1 MVESSRAGLA
11 FNINLEIN
19 TVSLFV
25 WFNCGLGGSVQTGK
39 SHSDFSGFS
48 VYSGFPAGASSLR
61 ESDIVRL
68 CRNSLAIST
77 GLGLQSLMEDLPLS

>member
-25 WFNCGLGGSVQTGK
+25 WFNCGLGGSIQTGK
-39 SHSDFSGFS
+39 SRGDFAGFS
-48 VYSGFPAGASSLR
+48 VRSGC
-61 ESDIVRL
+61 V
-68 CRNSLAIST
+68 
-77 GLGLQSLMEDLPLS
+77 LQERPLSVRATLYVCVETAWL